1 MEAPMT
7 AIGFRLVRAGMA
19 LTLATTVRAEIAA
32 QTAPE
37 VTRVRQDALSV
48 VLPGPASVIVLG
60 VSTEGTLQ
68 LLHHGADLLPAGRN
82 TVALDRFG
90 PWVLGGPP
98 ATPPHTV
105 GLAEQTCMLLNP
117 VQYWQASP
125 GSRHLVASYNC
136 INRQM
141 TAAVPGVSRR
151 HWQVIVLVTPQPE
164 ASMAGFLTALGEE
177 RMPSTDRAVRER
189 LASVVAGM
197 PEAADWV
204 TQVHRASW

>member
-1 MEAPMT
+1 MT
-7 AIGFRLVRAGMA
+7 AIGFRLVRVGIAA
-19 LTLATTVRAEIAA
+19 ILATTVSAEAFA
-32 QTAPE
+32 QAAPE
-37 VTRVRQDALSV
+37 VTRVRQDELSV

-68 LLHHGADLLPAGRN
+68 LLHQGTNLLPAGRN
-82 TVALDRFG
+82 SVVLDRGG

-125 GSRHLVASYNC
+125 GQRHLVASYNC

-151 HWQVIVLVTPQPE
+151 HWQVIVLVTPHPE
-164 ASMAGFLTALGEE
+164 ASMEGFLAALGEE
-177 RMPSTDRAVRER
+177 RLPGTERAVRER

-197 PEAADWV
+197 PEAAGWV
-204 TQVHRASW
+204 TLVHRASW

>member
-1 MEAPMT
+1 MA
-7 AIGFRLVRAGMA
+7 ANRSRLFRAWIA
-19 LTLATTVRAEIAA
+19 TSLATTATADLGA
-32 QTAPE
+32 QAGPE

-48 VLPGPASVIVLG
+48 VLPGPASVTVLG

-68 LLHHGADLLPAGRN
+68 LLHQGEELLPAGPN
-82 TVALDRFG
+82 TVALDRGG

-117 VQYWQASP
+117 MQYWQASP

-151 HWQVIVLVTPQPE
+151 HWQVIVLVTPQPP
-164 ASMAGFLTALGEE
+164 ASMSGFLAALGEE
-177 RMPSTDRAVRER
+177 RMPRSDRAVRER
-189 LASVVAGM
+189 LASVVAAM
-197 PEAADWV
+197 PEATGWV
-204 TQVHRASW
+204 TLVHRASW